1 MSNFEKAAALSLQDW
16 VDTLP
21 KETEKYKHT
30 PEYEKAIQ
38 KLFDKM
44 RRNKFHKL
52 TRKTARAILI
62 AAILLLIA
70 TVALASTVGKDFV
83 IKHFGSYATYEVV
96 NNEKGEKVDGINIG
110 YIPEGF
116 EQTDYQQLKS
126 VIYIIYEKDVMHFN
140 VYKTVLNS
148 VESFNA
154 DKTTE
159 EVINLD
165 GFEYLYYDN
174 QNDRGIVW
182 NNSRY
187 SYRITGNISKTELLR
202 IAKSTS

>member
-21 KETEKYKHT
+21 KETEKYEHT

-116 EQTDYQQLKS
+116 EQTDYQQLKDMIVVVYEYNNYHIDIS
-126 VIYIIYEKDVMHFN
+126 KITIESKESYNLEKINHETIENSGIEYIYYED
-140 VYKTVLNS
+140 
-148 VESFNA
+148 
-154 DKTTE
+154 
-159 EVINLD
+159 EVNK
-165 GFEYLYYDN
+165 
-174 QNDRGIVW
+174 GIVW
-182 NNSRY
+182 NNGEY
-187 SYRITGNISKTELLR
+187 SYTISGNITKNELLK
-202 IAKSTS
+202 IAESIL

>member
-110 YIPEGF
+110 YIP
-116 EQTDYQQLKS
+116 
-126 VIYIIYEKDVMHFN
+126 
-140 VYKTVLNS
+140 
-148 VESFNA
+148 
-154 DKTTE
+154 
-159 EVINLD
+159 D
-165 GFEYLYYDN
+165 GFECKYNENSDNISTRIYENNEYFINISKSIISSKDTYDDDYIKTEIIKGKMNYVVFDDYNNRGVIWNDGIYLYK
-174 QNDRGIVW
+174 V
-182 NNSRY
+182 S
-187 SYRITGNISKTELLR
+187 GNISKEELLK
-202 IAKSTS
+202 IAQNIS